1 MSKLKVRSFRLNSG
15 EHMALLAHGALG
27 LPVIPATHYVLSRYR
42 AGGLA
47 LASMRLGLRAVALG
61 LDLFADLGI
70 DLIERAAQRRF
81 LSRDE
86 LIVLAD
92 RCRTSEPELGSR
104 LVTPHY
110 SATRYFTCIDYVKWV
125 AEPVIA
131 RISDGREHAAALEAL
146 KRFEKRANGVA
157 PRVDARDG
165 PVPGERLGMTPE
177 QRELFLRV
185 IQPSTPDKPNPDNPY
200 SVALQ
205 VRTAAMLTLA
215 YRLGPRAGDILGLKC
230 ADIDFGARPAT
241 VTFHVRKDDPD
252 DRRSNPASA
261 KTLGRIL
268 HLDDDLR
275 DLLDDWITNHRSN
288 RGQFPEAKTHLY
300 VFVNYRGGALTDR
313 GLRDIVSTL
322 AKRYPELAPLF
333 PHLFRHDWNDRW
345 NETNGDSGNA
355 AADLRDQK
363 YAMGWSQKSTMPL
376 RYGKRSIR
384 NSANKKIERM
394 QRTKA

>member
-1 MSKLKVRSFRLNSG
+1 MSKLKVRSFKLSSG
-15 EHMALLAHGALG
+15 ERIALLAHGASG
-27 LPVIPATHYVLSRYR
+27 LPVIPATHYMLSRYR

-47 LASMRLGLRAVALG
+47 PASMCQGLRAVALG

-70 DLIERAAQRRF
+70 DLIKRAAQRRF

-110 SATRYFTCIDYVKWV
+110 AATRYFTCIDYAKWV

-146 KRFEKRANGVA
+146 KRFEKRAKGVA
-157 PRVDARDG
+157 PRVDARNG

-185 IQPSTPDKPNPDNPY
+185 IQPDDPGNPY
-200 SVALQ
+200 APVLQ
-205 VRTAAMLTLA
+205 VRNAAMLTLA
-215 YRLGPRAGDILGLKC
+215 YQLGPRAGDILGLKC
-230 ADIDFGARPAT
+230 ADIDFSTRPAT
-241 VTFHVRKDDPD
+241 VTFHVRKDDPH
-252 DRRSNPASA
+252 DRRRNPASA

-275 DLLDDWITNHRSN
+275 DLLDDWITNHRSK
-288 RGQFPEAKTHLY
+288 RGQFPEAKTHFY
-300 VFVNYRGGALTDR
+300 VFVNYRGGQLTDR

-322 AKRYPELAPLF
+322 EERYPALAPLF
-333 PHLFRHDWNDRW
+333 PHLLRHDWNDRW

-363 YAMGWSQKSTMPL
+363 YAMGWSEKSTMPL

-394 QRTKA
+394 QRTGG